1 MSDLMEKIMYASAGA
16 VVVALFNAAMSGDDK
31 KEQPKT
37 NKTEPKA
44 EVKKKEETAVN
55 PEVVKPDGFEKA
67 RKDLGIITV
76 PAWDFCNS
84 LIAYYSKKNVAPSN
98 MVEDF
103 PDVFKSFKLNKE
115 YAIYISG
122 RIARDLEYFE
132 KAGTRVS
139 PKMFYKRANKPPKND
154 IENELVAYIEFKIY
168 FPNLKWRQNTMNQ
181 NTTIPNTKPMIQ
193 STVVDPIIS
202 EVFDVRSMPQ
212 NMDATTKN
220 MLLQLVYRLGSK
232 LRSNDNSAQLGV
244 VRASVVN
251 SKFRFNKLLLKNNSF
266 GFRMKNNTMSIEMYI
281 NGQVSFM
288 ELRNQQAAQ

>member
-1 MSDLMEKIMYASAGA
+1 MA
-16 VVVALFNAAMSGDDK
+16 VILI
-31 KEQPKT
+31 
-37 NKTEPKA
+37 NKQDM
-44 EVKKKEETAVN
+44 N
-55 PEVVKPDGFEKA
+55 
-67 RKDLGIITV
+67 
-76 PAWDFCNS
+76 
-84 LIAYYSKKNVAPSN
+84 
-98 MVEDF
+98 
-103 PDVFKSFKLNKE
+103 KLNKE
-115 YAIYISG
+115 YAIYLSG

-181 NTTIPNTKPMIQ
+181 NTTIPNTKPMTQ

-202 EVFDVRSMPQ
+202 EVFDIRSLPQ
-212 NMDATTKN
+212 NMDASTKN

-281 NGQVSFM
+281 NGTVSFM
-288 ELRNQQAAQ
+288 ELRNQAAQ